1 MYLETIKLP
10 VLITAADYHEFGD
23 VEAVLKKLNR
33 SLRCAEVGFNG
44 SEYVGVVY
52 AGRKPVKAELRDLAA
67 EQRVVL
73 EEQE

>member
-1 MYLETIKLP
+1 MYLVNVKLP
-10 VLITAADYHEFGD
+10 VLITAADYHEFSGIKS
-23 VEAVLKKLNR
+23 VLKKMDR

-44 SEYVGVVY
+44 LQYVGVIY
-52 AGRKPVKAELRDLAA
+52 AGRKPGKAELRDLAA